1 MTLAKKFKCSSYNS
15 QQSKTMTAVLSISDC
30 ALLSNLNIF
39 NIKYILKKR
48 THVKPKINYK

>member
-15 QQSKTMTAVLSISDC
+15 QQSKTTTAVLSISDC

-39 NIKYILKKR
+39 NIKYILNKKN
-48 THVKPKINYK
+48 TCQAKNKL